1 MRGNMIELKNVSKSF
16 DGIEALK
23 NVSVTVREGEVFGLI
38 GTNGA
43 GKSTLLRL
51 ACGVF
56 KPDDGLAIVDN
67 MPVYD
72 NVHAKAK
79 LFFIADEPYFFN
91 GATPKDM
98 ERYYSSVYRNFDRER
113 FYLYLNSFGLESR
126 RRISTFSKG
135 MKKQLA
141 ILQGL
146 SAKTEYLLCDET
158 FDGLDPVMRQSV
170 KSIFAKE
177 MQERQFTPVIASHNL
192 RELEDICDHVGLLHK
207 GGILLSKD
215 LEDMKLNIH
224 KLQCVLVPG
233 MNVADLKT
241 LDIIHAD
248 ARGSLCTLM
257 VRGTREEIEA
267 RMEQYHPIFAEIIP
281 LSLEEIFISETEV
294 AGYDIKKLIL

>member
-1 MRGNMIELKNVSKSF
+1 MIELKNVSKSF

-141 ILQGL
+141 ILLGL

-192 RELEDICDHVGLLHK
+192 RELEDICDHVGLLHR
-207 GGILLSKD
+207 GGILFSRD
-215 LEDMKLNIH
+215 LEDMKLGIH
-224 KLQCVLVPG
+224 KLQCVFQEPVERGDFAPLEV
-233 MNVADLKT
+233 MSFDK
-241 LDIIHAD
+241 
-248 ARGSLCTLM
+248 RGSLFTITA
-257 VRGTREEIEA
+257 RSSREELEEKVQS
-267 RMEQYHPIFAEIIP
+267 MGPVFYEVLP

-294 AGYDIKKLIL
+294 QGYDIKKLLF